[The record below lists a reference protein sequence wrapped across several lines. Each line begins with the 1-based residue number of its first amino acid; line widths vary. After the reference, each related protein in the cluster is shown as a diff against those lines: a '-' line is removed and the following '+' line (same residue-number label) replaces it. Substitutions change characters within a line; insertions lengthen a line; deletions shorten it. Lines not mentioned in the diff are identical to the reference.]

1 MEKHEGNP
9 VLGDE
14 TSSAALPD
22 TRALLS
28 TYVKRFNAK
37 DDELYVNAISNAAAA
52 NFLSANI
59 PRFACPNKDIER
71 TYYFRWW
78 TFRKHLRHDLGV
90 WTISEFRLF
99 CKIGHEY
106 SGVRHGVAA

>member
-1 MEKHEGNP
+1 MTMRKTVLAIWFAAVGMAAGCGTLEKHEGNP

-71 TYYFRWW
+71 T
-78 TFRKHLRHDLGV
+78 
-90 WTISEFRLF
+90 
-99 CKIGHEY
+99 
-106 SGVRHGVAA
+106 